1 MENLKKMFQVL
12 LLVCLFVISGCRRVE
27 YRKVQPESSDM
38 KYLLFPTASY
48 QNTLNRAII
57 VSGKELYSKDK
68 ISYYVGDNEVWCD
81 KSSFSLIPGTQQID
95 QIYQLNTEIV
105 KWAKNTDYRRIE
117 YAKAD
122 NFLELA
128 IVYKNGRKVCFRY
141 KVSGGHSVS
150 AAELGIEQFF

>member
-1 MENLKKMFQVL
+1 MKKLIFQVF
-12 LLVCLFVISGCRRVE
+12 LLVCLFVIPGCRRVE
-27 YRKVQPESSDM
+27 YRSVQPESPDM
-38 KYLLFPTASY
+38 KYLLFPAESY

-81 KSSFSLIPGTQQID
+81 KSNFSLIPGTQQVD

-117 YAKAD
+117 YTKGND
-122 NFLELA
+122 FLELV
-128 IVYKNGRKVCFRY
+128 IMYKNGRKVCFRY
-141 KVSGGHSVS
+141 KVSGAHSVS
-150 AAELGIEQFF
+150 AAELGIEKFF